1 MPFSNLQAPNKIYE
15 EKIHLYCHIIK
26 LLLTDLCQFLA
37 FSAEPL
43 LIVDPTEMPVI
54 SFTAKGPALW
64 IDENGV
70 EHQEEYQPEVIGA
83 NGW

>member
-1 MPFSNLQAPNKIYE
+1 M
-15 EKIHLYCHIIK
+15 
-26 LLLTDLCQFLA
+26 
-37 FSAEPL
+37 
-43 LIVDPTEMPVI
+43 IVDPTEMPII